1 MSVTSFDVATAPL
14 ELGVTQLEAS
24 AGTGKT
30 YTLAGLFVRLIA
42 EENLEV
48 GSILVTTFTKPAT
61 AELRDRIRRLLRGAV
76 AMFDS
81 GPGDHPLLCV
91 LHPRYLAEAAVIRPR
106 LERALR
112 QFDDALISTIHGFCL
127 RLLEERAFESG
138 LPFDAEPLEDEESLL
153 SEVADDF
160 WRQQIYPAELR
171 IGAFAM
177 LEKLSGAGL
186 VPLLRSCLARPT
198 MTILPAHPA
207 GALTVAENALRAAFA
222 AVDQAWLADET
233 GVRAIIDNAAS
244 WAKSEMKK
252 PEITAE
258 KFDGLSR
265 CLADAGA
272 GCADYG
278 SIDFFSAENVAANT
292 AKPRNKPPIPP
303 QHPFFDACHAFVTA
317 RGHWVLAF
325 QNEFLAWAPAELA
338 RRKLQQNVLSFN
350 DLLTRLRD
358 ALRSTHG
365 SELVKATQQRFAAA
379 LVDEFQDTDPVQAEI
394 FQRLF
399 GTDRGIGDRVAHAPS
414 RARSGAPAGLRE
426 AEQVAAHREGFGE
439 GADSDTRGRVRYPGH
454 GRLYLIGDPK
464 QAIYGFRGADV
475 FSYLDA
481 ASRAEHHHD
490 LTANQRSV
498 TPLVHAV
505 NAIFERN
512 PEAFVV
518 PGIRFVP
525 AVPSTRHDQAA
536 LLQDGSPVPPFRFWV
551 WSEAEV
557 VTKGDAKEHLPVM
570 VADAIVAQLQDGE
583 TTEGRALKPSDF
595 AVLTVTNPEAALMQ
609 AALMAA
615 GLPAVVLSRA
625 RVFETPEAGEML
637 ALLHALAEPTFESA
651 VRAALATTALGFT
664 AHKLGTLPDGRWEQ
678 VLDAFLQRHLR
689 WQKEGFFPA
698 FRALLVEEQVR
709 PRLLAMPDGE
719 RRLTNLLHLA
729 DLLHQASIAQ
739 RLGPAALVRWFA
751 MQMAPGAGGGEEHEL
766 RLESDEEAV
775 KVVTVHKSK
784 GLEFGVVWCPFSWRG
799 ADLFPDTPTT
809 FHDPAKGSLVL
820 DLGSP
825 DHDAHRART
834 EHEQLAEQARLLYVA
849 LTRAKLQCH
858 FVWGRFNKCAN
869 SAASWI
875 LHPPGGAVAD
885 AVPTLQARTLEDA
898 TLRDDLATLTAPWPD
913 AFAIADVPELRRLRF
928 QSAVAAVPPR
938 HARMFSGEIRRD
950 FAIGSFSSLTA
961 HASEDARDYDRDST
975 PSEPAVPATGIHA
988 FPRGRRAGTCLH
1000 EIFEKLDFTEDQDV
1014 DPLVQRKLEV
1024 FGFGRPE
1031 LRAAVVANV
1040 RATLTVELDPGVRLG
1055 EVRMEQ
1061 RLNELEFH
1069 LPIGRLD
1076 SAGLQRVLG
1085 ETLAFSALTGFL
1097 KGFIDLVFEHG
1108 GKFYIADWKS
1118 NWLGT
1123 TADDYTQEAVA
1134 AEMRR
1139 HHYGVQYH
1147 LYSVALHRYLARRVP
1162 AYDYAQHFGGVFYV
1176 FLRGVDP
1183 SRPELGIFRDRPPIE
1198 RITALDALLSLRP

>member
-42 EENLEV
+42 EANLEV

-61 AELRDRIRRLLRGAV
+61 AELRDRIRRLLRRAV

-81 GPGDHPLLCV
+81 GPGDHPLLIA

-138 LPFDAEPLEDEESLL
+138 LPFDAEPLEDEEALL
-153 SEVADDF
+153 SEIAGDY

-177 LEKLSGAGL
+177 LADLSGVAL
-186 VPLLRSCLARPT
+186 IPLLRSCLSRPT
-198 MTILPAHPA
+198 MAILPHYDPA
-207 GALTVAENALRAAFA
+207 ALATAETDLLAAFA
-222 AVDQAWLADET
+222 AVEQAWLAGEA
-233 GVRAIIDNAAS
+233 GVRAIFDDAAR
-244 WAKSEMKK
+244 WAKSDMKK
-252 PEITAE
+252 PEITA
-258 KFDGLSR
+258 DALAAVGR
-265 CLADAGA
+265 CFSDPSS
-272 GCADYG
+272 CCEDYAAF
-278 SIDFFSAENVAANT
+278 DFFRAENVADQTQRRGKN
-292 AKPRNKPPIPP
+292 PPPPP
-303 QHPFFDACHAFVTA
+303 QHPFFDACSTFVA
-317 RGHWVLAF
+317 VRGRWVLAF
-325 QNEFLAWAPAELA
+325 QRQFLAWAPAELA
-338 RRKLQQNVLSFN
+338 RRKVQRNVLSFN

-358 ALRSTHG
+358 ALRSAHG

-399 GTDRGIGDRVAHAPS
+399 T
-414 RARSGAPAGLRE
+414 
-426 AEQVAAHREGFGE
+426 
-439 GADSDTRGRVRYPGH
+439 GH

-464 QAIYGFRGADV
+464 QAIYAFRGADV
-475 FSYLDA
+475 FSYLDT
-481 ASRAEHHHD
+481 ASHAQHHHD

-512 PEAFVV
+512 PDAFVV
-518 PGIRFVP
+518 PGIRFRP
-525 AVPSTRHDQAA
+525 ADPSGRHDGAA
-536 LLQDGSPVPPFRFWV
+536 LQQAGAPVPPFHFWV
-551 WSEAEV
+551 WSEDEI
-557 VTKGDAKEHLPVM
+557 VTKGAAKEHLPTM
-570 VADAIVAQLQDGE
+570 VAAAIVAQLQGGE
-583 TTEGRALKPSDF
+583 TTEGRTLKPSDF
-595 AVLTVTNPEAALMQ
+595 AVLTVTNPEADLMH

-625 RVFETPEAGEML
+625 RVFESLEAGEML
-637 ALLHALAEPTFESA
+637 ALLNALAEPTFEPA
-651 VRAALATTALGFT
+651 VRAALATMALGFT
-664 AHKLGTLPDGRWEQ
+664 ANELATLPETRWEQ
-678 VLDAFLQRHLR
+678 ILDAFLCRHLR

-698 FRALLVEEQVR
+698 FRALLVEEHVR
-709 PRLLAMPDGE
+709 PRLLGMPDGE

-739 RLGPAALVRWFA
+739 RLGPAALVRWLA
-751 MQMAPGAGGGEEHEL
+751 MQMATGAGGGEEQEL

-784 GLEFGVVWCPFSWRG
+784 GLEFGVVWCPFSWRA
-799 ADLFPDTPTT
+799 ADLFADTPTT
-809 FHDPAKGSLVL
+809 FHDPATNSLVL

-834 EHEQLAEQARLLYVA
+834 EYEQLAEQARLLYVA

-858 FVWGRFNKCAN
+858 LVWGRFNRCEN
-869 SAASWI
+869 SAASWV

-885 AVPTLQARTLEDA
+885 AVPTLRARDLDDT
-898 TLRDDLATLTAPWPD
+898 TLRNDLAALVAPRPN
-913 AFAIADVPELRRLRF
+913 AFAIADVPELRGLRF
-928 QSAVAAVPPR
+928 QSPSAATPPGQ
-938 HARMFSGEIRRD
+938 ARIFTGEIRRD
-950 FAIGSFSSLTA
+950 FAIGSFSSLVA
-961 HASEDARDYDRDST
+961 NAPGEEHDYDRDPA
-975 PSEPAVPATGIHA
+975 PSEPAAPATGIHA

-1000 EIFEKLDFTEDQDV
+1000 EIFEKLDFTDDASVE
-1014 DPLVQRKLEV
+1014 PLVQRKLEV
-1024 FGFGRPE
+1024 FGFGRTE
-1031 LRAAVVANV
+1031 MRSAVAANV
-1040 RATLTVELDPGVRLG
+1040 RATLEVELDPGVRLAS
-1055 EVRMEQ
+1055 VRMKQ

-1076 SAGLQRVLG
+1076 PAGLQRVLG
-1085 ETLAFSALTGFL
+1085 ETLSFSALTGFL

-1123 TADDYTQEAVA
+1123 TADDYTQEAVE

-1147 LYSVALHRYLARRVP
+1147 LYTVAVHRYLAQRIP
-1162 AYDYAQHFGGVFYV
+1162 GYDYTQHFGGVFYV
-1176 FLRGVDP
+1176 FLRGIDP
-1183 SRPELGIFRDRPPIE
+1183 TRPELGIFRDRPSIE
-1198 RITALDALLSLRP
+1198 RIAALDALFSTQP

>member
-1 MSVTSFDVATAPL
+1 MRVTSFDVATAPL

-42 EENLEV
+42 EANLEV

-61 AELRDRIRRLLRGAV
+61 AELRDRIRKLLRGAV

-81 GPGDHPLLCV
+81 GPGDHPLLRA
-91 LHPRYLAEAAVIRPR
+91 LHPHYLVEAETIRPR

-138 LPFDAEPLEDEESLL
+138 LPFDAEPLEDEGTLL
-153 SEVADDF
+153 SEVASDF
-160 WRQQIYPAELR
+160 WRQRIYPAELR

-177 LEKLSGAGL
+177 LAELSGAAL
-186 VPLLRSCLARPT
+186 MPLLRSCLARPT
-198 MTILPAHPA
+198 MSIIPPHHPA
-207 GALTVAENALRAAFA
+207 ALAAAEADLRAAFS
-222 AVDQAWLADET
+222 AVEHAWESGEA
-233 GVRAIIDNAAS
+233 GVRAIFDDAPR
-244 WAKSEMKK
+244 WAKGEMKK
-252 PEITAE
+252 PDVIAE
-258 KFDGLSR
+258 NFAAIAR
-265 CLADAGA
+265 CLAEPASC
-272 GCADYG
+272 CADYAVT
-278 SIDFFSAENVAANT
+278 DFFRAENVAEQTQRRGKN
-292 AKPRNKPPIPP
+292 PPSPP
-303 QHPFFDACHAFVTA
+303 QHPFFAACSAFVAA

-325 QNEFLAWAPAELA
+325 QREFLATAPDELA
-338 RRKLQQNVLSFN
+338 RRKLQRNVLSFN

-358 ALRSTHG
+358 ALRSMHG

-394 FQRLF
+394 FHRLF
-399 GTDRGIGDRVAHAPS
+399 S
-414 RARSGAPAGLRE
+414 
-426 AEQVAAHREGFGE
+426 
-439 GADSDTRGRVRYPGH
+439 GH

-475 FSYLDA
+475 FSYLDV
-481 ASRAEHHHD
+481 ASRAQHHHD

-505 NAIFERN
+505 NAIFARN
-512 PEAFVV
+512 PDAFVV

-525 AVPSTRHDQAA
+525 AAPSGRHDDAA
-536 LLQDGSPVPPFRFWV
+536 LKEGAMPVPPFRFWV

-557 VTKGDAKEHLPVM
+557 VTKGVAKEHLPVM
-570 VADAIVAQLQDGE
+570 VADAIVAQLEGGE
-583 TTEGRALKPSDF
+583 TTEGRALRPSDF
-595 AVLTVTNPEAALMQ
+595 AVLTVTNPEADLMH
-609 AALMAA
+609 AALMEA

-625 RVFETPEAGEML
+625 RVFEAPEAGEML
-637 ALLHALAEPTFESA
+637 ALLHALAEPTFEPA
-651 VRAALATTALGFT
+651 IRAALATTALGFT
-664 AHKLGTLPDGRWEQ
+664 ANDLAALPDARWEQ
-678 VLDAFLQRHLR
+678 VLDAFLQRHAR

-698 FRALLVEEQVR
+698 FRALLVEEHVR

-719 RRLTNLLHLA
+719 RRLTNLLHIA
-729 DLLHQASIAQ
+729 DLLHQAATTQ
-739 RLGPAALVRWFA
+739 RLGPAALVRWLA
-751 MQMAPGAGGGEEHEL
+751 MQMAAGASGGEEQEL

-799 ADLFPDTPTT
+799 ADLFPGAPTT
-809 FHDPAKGSLVL
+809 FHDPATHSLVL

-858 FVWGRFNKCAN
+858 FVWGRFNRCEN
-869 SAASWI
+869 SAASWV

-898 TLRDDLATLTAPWPD
+898 TLRNDLAALAAPWPD
-913 AFAIADVPELRRLRF
+913 AFAIADVPELHRLRF
-928 QSAVAAVPPR
+928 QSPVAATPPR
-938 HARMFSGEIRRD
+938 QAREFTGEIRRD
-950 FAIGSFSSLTA
+950 FAIASFSSLTA
-961 HASEDARDYDRDST
+961 LTSEDARDYDRDSA
-975 PSEPAVPATGIHA
+975 PSEPAVPAIGIHA

-1000 EIFEKLDFTEDQDV
+1000 EIFEKLDFTDDASVEL
-1014 DPLVQRKLEV
+1014 LVQRKLEV
-1024 FGFGRPE
+1024 FGFARPE
-1031 LRAAVVANV
+1031 LRAAVAANV
-1040 RATLTVELDPGVRLG
+1040 RATLAVDLAPGVHLAAV
-1055 EVRMEQ
+1055 EMKQ

-1076 SAGLQRVLG
+1076 SAALQRVLG
-1085 ETLAFSALTGFL
+1085 ETLTFSALTGFL
-1097 KGFIDLVFEHG
+1097 KGFIDLVFEHC

-1118 NWLGT
+1118 NWLGA
-1123 TADDYTQEAVA
+1123 TADDYTQEAIA

-1147 LYSVALHRYLARRVP
+1147 LYTVALHRYLARRMHG
-1162 AYDYAQHFGGVFYV
+1162 YEYTRHFGGVFYV

-1183 SRPELGIFRDRPPIE
+1183 ARPELGIFRDLPSIE
-1198 RITALDALLSLRP
+1198 RITALDALLSTRR

>member
-81 GPGDHPLLCV
+81 GPGDHPLLCA

-138 LPFDAEPLEDEESLL
+138 LPFDAEPLEDEGLLL

-198 MTILPAHPA
+198 MTILPPHPA
-207 GALTVAENALRAAFA
+207 GALTAAENALRAAFA
-222 AVDQAWLADET
+222 ALEQAWLAGES

-244 WAKSEMKK
+244 WAKGEMKK

-258 KFDGLSR
+258 KLDGLRR

-272 GCADYG
+272 CCADYG

-292 AKPRNKPPIPP
+292 AKPRNKPPVPP
-303 QHPFFDACHAFVTA
+303 QHPFFDACRAFVAA
-317 RGHWVLAF
+317 RRHWVLAF
-325 QNEFLAWAPAELA
+325 QNEFLTWAPAELA

-358 ALRSTHG
+358 ALRSAHG

-399 GTDRGIGDRVAHAPS
+399 T
-414 RARSGAPAGLRE
+414 
-426 AEQVAAHREGFGE
+426 
-439 GADSDTRGRVRYPGH
+439 GH

-481 ASRAEHHHD
+481 AARAEHHHD

-518 PGIRFVP
+518 PGICFVP
-525 AVPSTRHDQAA
+525 AVPSARHDQAA
-536 LLQDGSPVPPFRFWV
+536 LLQDESPVPPFRFWV
-551 WSEAEV
+551 WSDAEV

-570 VADAIVAQLQDGE
+570 VADAIVAQLQDGG
-583 TTEGRALKPSDF
+583 TTEGRALQPSDF
-595 AVLTVTNPEAALMQ
+595 AVLTVTNPEAELMQ

-664 AHKLGTLPDGRWEQ
+664 AHELATLPDARWEQ
-678 VLDAFLQRHLR
+678 ILDAFLQRHLR

-698 FRALLVEEQVR
+698 FRALLVEEHVR

-739 RLGPAALVRWFA
+739 RLGPAALVRWLA

-809 FHDPAKGSLVL
+809 FHDPAKRSLVL

-825 DHDAHRART
+825 DHGAHRALT

-858 FVWGRFNKCAN
+858 FVWGRFRKCEN

-898 TLRDDLATLTAPWPD
+898 TLRSDLTALTAPWPD
-913 AFAIADVPELRRLRF
+913 AFAIAEVPALRRLRF

-938 HARMFSGEIRRD
+938 QARVFSGEIRRD

-975 PSEPAVPATGIHA
+975 PSEPTVPATGIHA

-1000 EIFEKLDFTEDQDV
+1000 EIFEKLDFTD
-1014 DPLVQRKLEV
+1014 DPEVESLVQRKLEV

-1031 LRAAVVANV
+1031 FRAAVVGNV
-1040 RATLTVELDPGVRLG
+1040 RATLAVELDSGVRLG

-1123 TADDYTQEAVA
+1123 AADDYTQEAIA

-1147 LYSVALHRYLARRVP
+1147 LYTVALHRYLARRVP
-1162 AYDYAQHFGGVFYV
+1162 GYDYTQHFGGVFYV

-1183 SRPELGIFRDRPPIE
+1183 ARSELGIFRDRPPIE
-1198 RITALDALLSLRP
+1198 RITALDALLSTRP

>member
-14 ELGVTQLEAS
+14 EMGVTQLEAS

-42 EENLEV
+42 EADLAV

-81 GPGDHPLLCV
+81 GPVEHPLLRA
-91 LHPRYLAEAAVIRPR
+91 LQPRYVADAAVIRPR

-138 LPFDAEPLEDEESLL
+138 LPFDAEPLEDEGTLL
-153 SEVADDF
+153 TEVADDF
-160 WRQQIYPAELR
+160 WRQRIYPAELR
-171 IGAFAM
+171 IGAFAK
-177 LEKLSGAGL
+177 LAQLSGAAL

-198 MTILPAHPA
+198 MTILPPHHPA
-207 GALTVAENALRAAFA
+207 ALATAEADLRTAFA
-222 AVDQAWLADET
+222 AVEQAWQADEA
-233 GVRAIIDNAAS
+233 GVRAIFDDAAR

-258 KFDGLSR
+258 NLDGLAR
-265 CLADAGA
+265 CLADPGA
-272 GCADYG
+272 CCEDYG

-292 AKPRNKPPIPP
+292 AKPRNKPAVPP
-303 QHPFFDACHAFVTA
+303 QHPFFDACTAFVAA
-317 RGHWVLAF
+317 RARWVLAF
-325 QNEFLAWAPAELA
+325 QREFLATAPAELA
-338 RRKLQQNVLSFN
+338 RRKLQRNVLSFN
-350 DLLTRLRD
+350 DLLTRLLD
-358 ALRSTHG
+358 ALRSPRG
-365 SELVKATQQRFAAA
+365 SELVKATQKRFAVA

-399 GTDRGIGDRVAHAPS
+399 S
-414 RARSGAPAGLRE
+414 
-426 AEQVAAHREGFGE
+426 
-439 GADSDTRGRVRYPGH
+439 GH

-481 ASRAEHHHD
+481 ATRAEHSHN
-490 LTANQRSV
+490 LSANQRSV
-498 TPLVHAV
+498 TPLVRAV
-505 NAIFERN
+505 NAIFARN
-512 PEAFVV
+512 PDAFVV
-518 PGIRFVP
+518 PGIRFLP
-525 AVPSTRHDQAA
+525 ADPSGRHDEAA
-536 LLQDGSPVPPFRFWV
+536 LKQAGTPVPPFQFWV
-551 WSEAEV
+551 WSEAEIV
-557 VTKGDAKEHLPVM
+557 GKGVAKEHLPVM
-570 VADAIVAQLQDGE
+570 VADAIVAQLESGE
-583 TTEGRALKPSDF
+583 TTDGRALKPSDF
-595 AVLTVTNPEAALMQ
+595 AVLTGTNPQADLMQ

-625 RVFETPEAGEML
+625 RVFESPEAGEML
-637 ALLHALAEPTFESA
+637 ALLHALAAPTFEPA

-664 AHKLGTLPDGRWEQ
+664 AHDLATLPDSRWEEI
-678 VLDAFLQRHLR
+678 LDAFLRRHTR

-698 FRALLVEEQVR
+698 FRALLVEAHVR

-729 DLLHQASIAQ
+729 DLLHQASTAQ
-739 RLGPAALVRWFA
+739 RLGPAALVRWLA
-751 MQMAPGAGGGEEHEL
+751 MQMAASATGGAEQEL
-766 RLESDEEAV
+766 QLESDEEAV
-775 KVVTVHKSK
+775 KVVTIHKSK

-799 ADLFPDTPTT
+799 ADLFPDAPTT
-809 FHDPAKGSLVL
+809 FHDPATRSLVL

-858 FVWGRFNKCAN
+858 FVWGRFNRCAN
-869 SAASWI
+869 SAASWV
-875 LHPPGGAVAD
+875 LHPPGGALAD
-885 AVPTLQARTLEDA
+885 AVPTLQARTLEDT
-898 TLRDDLATLTAPWPD
+898 TLREELAALAAPLPD
-913 AFAIADVPELRRLRF
+913 AFAITDVPELRHLRI
-928 QSAVAAVPPR
+928 QSPVVAAPPGQ
-938 HARMFSGEIRRD
+938 ARVFSGAIRRD

-961 HASEDARDYDRDST
+961 HANEDARDYDRDPA
-975 PSEPAVPATGIHA
+975 PSEPTVPATGIHA

-1000 EIFEKLDFTEDQDV
+1000 EIFEHLDFTDDADV
-1014 DPLVQRKLEV
+1014 EPLVQRKLEV

-1031 LRAAVVANV
+1031 LRAAVAANV
-1040 RATLTVELDPGVRLG
+1040 RATLAVELDPGVRLC
-1055 EVRMEQ
+1055 EVEMKQ

-1076 SAGLQRVLG
+1076 PAGLQRVLG

-1123 TADDYTQEAVA
+1123 TVDDYTQEAVA

-1139 HHYGVQYH
+1139 HYYRVQYH
-1147 LYSVALHRYLARRVP
+1147 LYAVALHRYLARRVP
-1162 AYDYAQHFGGVFYV
+1162 GYDYAQHFGGVFYI

-1183 SRPELGIFRDRPPIE
+1183 ARPELGVHRDRPPIE
-1198 RITALDALLSLRP
+1198 RITALDTLLSTQP